1 MIAEAVLSSTHAVIL
16 TFDTLEKNLLLPTYA
31 LEWIVAALISP
42 HKGQIN
48 LSADGRASALIF
60 TGHFSA

>member
-16 TFDTLEKNLLLPTYA
+16 TFDTLEKNLLLPHA

-42 HKGQIN
+42 HKDQIN
-48 LSADGRASALIF
+48 LSAEALPSALIF
-60 TGHFSA
+60 TGYFSA